1 MLPNNTSSEWQ
12 TIQPQVSAE
21 AEFLEIVHDFG
32 NPLEI
37 IREAVSNSIDARA
50 TWIKISFN
58 VEEIEGSKRL
68 VIMLIDNGDGMTREV
83 LSRDFWGLGYS
94 PSRERKDAIGEK
106 GHGTKIYLRSE
117 SVAVRTK
124 CGGRIP
130 IRM

>member
-1 MLPNNTSSEWQ
+1 MLPNITSSEWQ

-21 AEFLEIVHDFG
+21 AEFQEIVHDFG

-37 IREAVSNSIDARA
+37 IREAISNALDAHA
-50 TWIKISFN
+50 TWIEISFS
-58 VEEIEGSKRL
+58 VDEIEGCQRS
-68 VIMLIDNGDGMTREV
+68 VIILSDNGEGMTHKV